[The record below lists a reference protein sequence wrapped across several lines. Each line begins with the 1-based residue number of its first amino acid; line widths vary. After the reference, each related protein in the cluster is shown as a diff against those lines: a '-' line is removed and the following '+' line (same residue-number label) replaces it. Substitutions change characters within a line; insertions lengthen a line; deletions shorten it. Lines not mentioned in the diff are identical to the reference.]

1 MSFHHPLLLVVAA
14 VLTAAA
20 VTAYVLLQRRRAAAL
35 SAAGLD
41 LTAGSRRRAGASRH
55 LPYAF
60 LLAALPLLLI
70 GLARPETT
78 VAVPR
83 AAGTV
88 VLLFDVS
95 NSMAAEDLEPSRL
108 GAAQAAATSFVR
120 DQPDS
125 VDIGVVMF
133 GQQALTTQQPTDD
146 HDRAIAAIGRLRTGG
161 GTSLGQAILAALSTI
176 VGKPVSLPD
185 PDSQEPPPDLGY
197 WGSATVVLFSDGEQ
211 TGGPDAEA
219 AADMAARAGVRIETI
234 GIGTDRGATVEVD
247 GFQLATALNEELLTS
262 IAGITGGSYRPA
274 RDAGALADVTDSIEL
289 RVYTQDKP
297 VELTAVLAGAGL
309 ILLVIGSL
317 LMTRA
322 YGRLV

>member
-14 VLTAAA
+14 VLSAAA
-20 VTAYVLLQRRRAAAL
+20 VAAYVLLQRRRAAAL

-41 LTAGSRRRAGASRH
+41 LTAGSRRAGASRH

-120 DQPDS
+120 AQPDS

-146 HDRAIAAIGRLRTGG
+146 HDRAVAAIGRLRTGG

-185 PDSQEPPPDLGY
+185 PDSPEPPPDLGY

-219 AADMAARAGVRIETI
+219 AADLAARAGVRIETI
-234 GIGTDRGATVEVD
+234 GIGTDRGSTVEVD

-274 RDAGALADVTDSIEL
+274 RDAGSLADVTDSIEL

-297 VELTAVLAGAGL
+297 VELTGLLAGAGL
-309 ILLVIGSL
+309 VLLVIGSV

>member
-41 LTAGSRRRAGASRH
+41 LTAASRRAGASRH
-55 LPYAF
+55 LPYVF
-60 LLAALPLLLI
+60 LLAAVPLLLV

-108 GAAQAAATSFVR
+108 GAAQAAATRFVR
-120 DQPDS
+120 EQPGS
-125 VDIGVVMF
+125 VDVGVVMF

-185 PDSQEPPPDLGY
+185 PQSQEPPPDLGY
-197 WGSATVVLFSDGEQ
+197 WGSATVVLFSDGEE

-219 AADMAARAGVRIETI
+219 AADLAARAGVRIETI
-234 GIGTDRGATVEVD
+234 GIGTDRGSTVEVD
-247 GFQLATALNEELLTS
+247 GYQLATALNEELLTS

-274 RDAGALADVTDSIEL
+274 RDAGALADVTDAIEL
-289 RVYTQDKP
+289 RVYTQEKP
-297 VELTAVLAGAGL
+297 VELTALLAGAAL
-309 ILLVIGSL
+309 LLLVIGSV